1 MNIAR
6 LVVGAFAGI
15 IGVVLALPAI
25 LLLVPIWW
33 VDSLVRLFRRVLEP
47 KPIPWEEVIEYA
59 PEIGWKPK
67 ADISAHVLNF
77 NRDTWQLTTDSDGWR
92 GRGSVERADVVVF
105 GDSYAFGYGVDD
117 DAFFG
122 DLPGDVRIKSIGSP
136 AYSLVHS
143 LMWME
148 RMAWQLKGKL
158 VVWFVYNGND
168 LADNIHPAQNQ
179 YRSPFVRFAAG
190 DSHCELVTE
199 HVDSSP
205 WTLNT
210 REGGMAAFI
219 ELCSPTEQ
227 SRRAFEACDYLIRR
241 ANDVCREVGARLVV
255 MSIPDLSY
263 VSRLALARELE
274 KSRRA
279 AHFDEEVPD
288 RELNAICD
296 RAGLQFVPLAAH
308 MDATDYL
315 ERDFHWSPRGHRK
328 VARLIGELSRNT
340 SVPNTSASVMREQ
353 SVAHQVSSETT
364 SEGRKNHALRS
375 QPKTTGTRR

>member
-1 MNIAR
+1 MRNTVMNVAR
-6 LVVGAFAGI
+6 MFVGAFAGL

-25 LLLVPIWW
+25 LLLIPIWW

-67 ADISAHVLNF
+67 AEISAHVLNF

-92 GRGSVERADVVVF
+92 GRGSVEEADVVVF

-148 RMAWQLKGKL
+148 RMAPLLEGKL
-158 VVWFVYNGND
+158 VVWFVYKGND
-168 LADNIHPAQNQ
+168 LADNVYPAQNQ
-179 YRSPFVRFAAG
+179 YRSPFVRFTE
-190 DSHCELVTE
+190 DSGCELVTE

-227 SRRAFEACDYLIRR
+227 SRRAFEACDFLIRR
-241 ANDVCREVGARLVV
+241 ANDVCRDAGARLVV
-255 MSIPDLSY
+255 MSIPDLSH

-274 KSRRA
+274 KSQQA
-279 AHFDEEVPD
+279 DLFDEKVPD
-288 RELNAICD
+288 RELQAICD
-296 RAGLQFVPLAAH
+296 RAGLPFVTLAVH
-308 MDATDYL
+308 IDTSDYL
-315 ERDFHWSPRGHRK
+315 
-328 VARLIGELSRNT
+328 
-340 SVPNTSASVMREQ
+340 
-353 SVAHQVSSETT
+353 
-364 SEGRKNHALRS
+364 
-375 QPKTTGTRR
+375 